1 MVGKLAFN
9 NVGTGKA
16 FGNKSMSR
24 YRTVSSD
31 VIRPHRSGADLL
43 HDPRLNKGTAFTEE
57 ERRNLGLLGLLAPRV
72 STIEEQ
78 EQRILENSRK
88 KPNDLEKYIHM
99 ISLLERNE
107 TLFYRV
113 VMDNIDEM
121 MPIIY
126 TPVVG
131 QACQMYGHIFRQS
144 RGIYISRHH
153 RGKMREILRNWPQEE
168 IRVIVVTDGERIL
181 GLGDL
186 GANGMGI
193 PVGKLSLYT
202 CLAGVPPEQTL
213 PVTLDVG
220 TNNEDLLEDPLYI
233 GTAERRLTGAA
244 YDDLVE
250 EFVAAVQEVF
260 PRALLQFEDFAN
272 QNAFRLLEKYRNRIC
287 TFNDDI
293 QGTAAVT
300 LAGIYSA
307 MRLTK
312 RKLTDQTILFHGA
325 GEAAIGIGNL
335 IVNAMENEG
344 LSKDAAM
351 HRNWFVDSKA
361 LVESSRTDLSAHKKP
376 YAHKHAPVTDLLAAV
391 RAIRPTILV
400 GVSGSPKQ
408 FTQEIV
414 EAMARSNERPVIFA
428 LSNPTSRAEC
438 TAADAYSWSK
448 GKAIFASGSPFPA
461 YTSEGKTFVP
471 GQANNSY
478 IFPGVGLGVLICG
491 ARRVTDE
498 MFAEAAKTLAA
509 LTTEDDLATG
519 CLFPPLAKIRE
530 VSAHIAAAVAEVAY
544 RLELA
549 TASRPADLL
558 AHARAHQYQPVYKRY
573 I

>member
-1 MVGKLAFN
+1 
-9 NVGTGKA
+9 
-16 FGNKSMSR
+16 MST
-24 YRTVSSD
+24 YRIVSED
-31 VIRPHRSGADLL
+31 VIRPHLSGADLL
-43 HDPRLNKGTAFTEE
+43 HDPQLNKGTAFTEE
-57 ERRNLGLLGLLAPRV
+57 ERRNLGLLGLLAPKV

-99 ISLLERNE
+99 ISLQERNE

-113 VMDNIDEM
+113 VLDNIEEM

-131 QACQMYGHIFRQS
+131 KACQMYGHIFRQS
-144 RGIYISRHH
+144 RGIFISRNH
-153 RGKMREILRNWPQEE
+153 RGMMREILRNWSQADV
-168 IRVIVVTDGERIL
+168 RVIVVTDGERIL

-213 PVTLDVG
+213 PITLDVG
-220 TNNEDLLEDPLYI
+220 TNNEDLLKDPLYI
-233 GTAERRLTGAA
+233 GTAERRLTGQA

-250 EFVAAVQEVF
+250 EFVMAVQEVF

-272 QNAFRLLEKYRNRIC
+272 RNAFRFLEQYRNRIC
-287 TFNDDI
+287 MFNDDI

-307 MRLTK
+307 MKLT
-312 RKLTDQTILFHGA
+312 RGQLTDQTILFHGA
-325 GEAAIGIGNL
+325 GEAAIGIGDL
-335 IVNAMENEG
+335 IVNAMVGEG
-344 LSKDAAM
+344 INKDAAIQK
-351 HRNWFVDSKA
+351 NWFIDSKA
-361 LVESSRTDLSAHKKP
+361 LVESSRTDLQDHKKP
-376 YAHKHAPVTDLLAAV
+376 YAHKHAPIKDLLSAV
-391 RAIRPTILV
+391 KAIRPTILV

-408 FTQEIV
+408 FTKEIV
-414 EAMARSNERPVIFA
+414 EEMARSNERPVIFA

-438 TAADAYSWSK
+438 SAEEAYSWSK
-448 GKAIFASGSPFPA
+448 GRAIFASGSPYPA
-461 YTSEGKTFVP
+461 YTYEGQTFVP

-491 ARRVTDE
+491 AKRVTDE
-498 MFAEAAKTLAA
+498 MFAESAKTLAR
-509 LTTEDDLATG
+509 LTTDQDLATG
-519 CLFPPLAKIRE
+519 CLFPPLKKIRE
-530 VSAHIAAAVAEVAY
+530 VSAHIAAVVAEVAY
-544 RLELA
+544 KRELA
-549 TASRPADLL
+549 AAPRPKDLL
-558 AHARAHQYQPVYKRY
+558 AHARAHQYQPAYKRY